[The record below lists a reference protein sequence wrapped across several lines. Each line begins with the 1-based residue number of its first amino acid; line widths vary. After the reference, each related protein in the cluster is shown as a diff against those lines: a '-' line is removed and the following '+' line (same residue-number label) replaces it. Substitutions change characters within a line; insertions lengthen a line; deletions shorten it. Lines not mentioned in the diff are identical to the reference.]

1 MKIYNFL
8 GLVISFILAFV
19 SFFATSNIFVGAG
32 VLIACITFYFI
43 FIYKKLTN
51 HLSVLKKVHECYL
64 FSNNFLV
71 TLSIKQTL
79 NASFEAVRTS
89 VSDEFFEYL
98 QSIDELNPQEKLL
111 YLNKYFPFHSF
122 QIFVEVI
129 LLWIEEGGDILQ
141 MSSHVINAIRE
152 MQEYASYCQSIDKRK
167 GFEIATLWFFSLIIV
182 IVLKFSLTGSYAEML
197 KQPIFIASVIGL
209 VLLVLFSIYLFI
221 LKVTTLDIRRY
232 ENE

>member
-32 VLIACITFYFI
+32 VLIVCITFYFL
-43 FIYKKLTN
+43 FIYKKLIN

-182 IVLKFSLTGSYAEML
+182 VVLKFSLTGSYAEML

-209 VLLVLFSIYLFI
+209 VLLVLFSVYLFI